1 MTDPLAQVFGR
12 AVASLPE
19 EKRRELADYLRSE
32 LAPVYRMFVT
42 TDVYWTR
49 LGPSYPQEAVDN

>member
-1 MTDPLAQVFGR
+1 LTDPLAQVFGR

-49 LGPSYPQEAVDN
+49 LGP